1 MTETNEERYARLQ
14 GELATYVDAEQT
26 SFDEVRQLLHNV
38 ENQFLTLTVYEI
50 PIKIRPTI
58 PKPLRRVMEK
68 MQNQGDSL
76 EPLEMS
82 TYEVLAGMCK
92 ESPWNVPKTWELI
105 DTEDGIAF
113 EVLEMMY
120 TLVGNKEKQ
129 TANFRKGA

>member
-120 TLVGNKEKQ
+120 TLVGNTEKQ

>member
-26 SFDEVRQLLHNV
+26 SFDEVRQILHNV

-92 ESPWNVPKTWELI
+92 ESPWNAPKTWELI

-129 TANFRKGA
+129 TVNFRKGA

>member
-1 MTETNEERYARLQ
+1 MAETNEERYARLQ
-14 GELATYVDAEQT
+14 GELSTYVDAEQT
-26 SFDEVRQLLHNV
+26 SFDEVRRLLHNV
-38 ENQFLTLTVYEI
+38 EDQFLTLTIYEI

>member
-1 MTETNEERYARLQ
+1 MAETNEERYARLQ
-14 GELATYVDAEQT
+14 GELSTYVDTEQT
-26 SFDEVRQLLHNV
+26 SFDEVRRLLHNV
-38 ENQFLTLTVYEI
+38 ENQFLTLTIYEI

>member
-1 MTETNEERYARLQ
+1 MAETNEERYARLQ
-14 GELATYVDAEQT
+14 DELSTYVDAEQT

-38 ENQFLTLTVYEI
+38 ETQFLTLTIYEI